1 VKKSLFIY
9 LLLLFELIASSDLY
23 GQAISINQIKSGISY
38 SINNNP
44 SNLIL
49 IGGLLGSG
57 ISTKYDDK
65 IQEVY
70 QGKILGKSAAKLGDY
85 WGIAGQ
91 FIILSRLKLG
101 SDDFNYATSAII
113 ANGLCTYGLKFITGR
128 IRPDGANRRSF
139 PSGHTSSSFLAAT
152 IADDLYGSKI
162 GVPAYLLAGLT
173 GLSRIHDNKHYLSDV
188 IFGASLGIALG
199 KGFGNDAQKKTLQKI
214 DDGGIKIR
222 INNLKENPRIH
233 FYWSF

>member
-1 VKKSLFIY
+1 MKKSLFIY

-38 SINNNP
+38 TINNNP

-113 ANGLCTYGLKFITGR
+113 ANGLCTYGIKFITGR

-199 KGFGNDAQKKTLQKI
+199 KGFGNDAKKKTLQKI

>member
-1 VKKSLFIY
+1 MKKSLFIY

>member
-70 QGKILGKSAAKLGDY
+70 QGKILGKSEAKLGDY

-101 SDDFNYATSAII
+101 SDEFNYATSAII
-113 ANGLCTYGLKFITGR
+113 ANGLCTYGIKFITGR

-139 PSGHTSSSFLAAT
+139 PSGHTSSSFLVAT

>member
-1 VKKSLFIY
+1 MKNSLFIY

-101 SDDFNYATSAII
+101 SDEFNYATSAII
-113 ANGLCTYGLKFITGR
+113 ANGLCTYGIKFITGR
-128 IRPDGANRRSF
+128 VRPDGANRRSF

-188 IFGASLGIALG
+188 IFGAGLGIALG

>member
-38 SINNNP
+38 TINNNP

-85 WGIAGQ
+85 WGIGGQ
-91 FIILSRLKLG
+91 LIILSRLKLG
-101 SDDFNYATSAII
+101 SDEFNYATSAII
-113 ANGLCTYGLKFITGR
+113 ANGLCTYGIKFITGR

>member
-113 ANGLCTYGLKFITGR
+113 ANGLCTYGIKFITGR
-128 IRPDGANRRSF
+128 MRPDGANRRSF

-199 KGFGNDAQKKTLQKI
+199 KGFGNDAKKKTLQKI

>member
-1 VKKSLFIY
+1 MKKSLFIY
-9 LLLLFELIASSDLY
+9 LLLLFELIASSVLY

-113 ANGLCTYGLKFITGR
+113 ANGLCTYGIKFITGR

>member
-1 VKKSLFIY
+1 MKKSLFIY

-91 FIILSRLKLG
+91 FIILSRLNLG

-113 ANGLCTYGLKFITGR
+113 ANGLCTYGIKFIAGR
-128 IRPDGANRRSF
+128 MRPDGANRRSF

>member
-1 VKKSLFIY
+1 MKKSLFIY

-38 SINNNP
+38 TINNNP

-101 SDDFNYATSAII
+101 SDEFNYATSAII
-113 ANGLCTYGLKFITGR
+113 ANGLCTYGIKFITGR

>member
-1 VKKSLFIY
+1 MKKSLFIY
-9 LLLLFELIASSDLY
+9 LLFLFELIASSDLY

-38 SINNNP
+38 TINNNP

-113 ANGLCTYGLKFITGR
+113 ANGLCTYGIKFITGR

>member
-1 VKKSLFIY
+1 MKKSLFIY

-101 SDDFNYATSAII
+101 SDESNYATSAII
-113 ANGLCTYGLKFITGR
+113 ANGLCTYGIKFITGR
-128 IRPDGANRRSF
+128 MRPDGANRRSF

-152 IADDLYGSKI
+152 IADDLYGTKI

>member
-1 VKKSLFIY
+1 MKKSLFIY

-113 ANGLCTYGLKFITGR
+113 ANGLCTYGIKFIAGR
-128 IRPDGANRRSF
+128 MRPDGANRRSF

>member
-1 VKKSLFIY
+1 MKKSLFIY

-38 SINNNP
+38 TINNNP

-101 SDDFNYATSAII
+101 SDEFNYATSAII
-113 ANGLCTYGLKFITGR
+113 ANGLCTYGIKFITGR

-199 KGFGNDAQKKTLQKI
+199 KGFGNDVQKKTLQKI

-233 FYWSF
+233 FFWSF

>member
-1 VKKSLFIY
+1 MKKSLFIY

-38 SINNNP
+38 TINNNP

-101 SDDFNYATSAII
+101 SDEFNYATSAII
-113 ANGLCTYGLKFITGR
+113 ANGLCTYGIKFITGR

-199 KGFGNDAQKKTLQKI
+199 KGFGNDAQKKTSQKI

>member
-1 VKKSLFIY
+1 MKNSLFIY

-38 SINNNP
+38 TINNNP
-44 SNLIL
+44 SNLII

-101 SDDFNYATSAII
+101 SDEFNYATSAII
-113 ANGLCTYGLKFITGR
+113 ANGLCTYGIKFITGR

-188 IFGASLGIALG
+188 IFGAGLGIALG

>member
-1 VKKSLFIY
+1 MKKSLFIY

-113 ANGLCTYGLKFITGR
+113 ANGLCTYGIKFITGR
-128 IRPDGANRRSF
+128 MRPDGANRRSF

>member
-1 VKKSLFIY
+1 MKKSLFTY

-38 SINNNP
+38 TINNNP

-101 SDDFNYATSAII
+101 SDEFNYATSAII
-113 ANGLCTYGLKFITGR
+113 ANGLCTYGIKFITGR

-233 FYWSF
+233 FFWSF

>member
-1 VKKSLFIY
+1 MKNSLFIY

-101 SDDFNYATSAII
+101 NDEFNYATSAII
-113 ANGLCTYGLKFITGR
+113 ANGLCTYSIKFITGR
-128 IRPDGANRRSF
+128 IRPDGDSRRSF
-139 PSGHTSSSFLAAT
+139 PSGHTSSSFLVAT

-162 GVPAYLLAGLT
+162 GLPAYLLAGLT

>member
-113 ANGLCTYGLKFITGR
+113 ANGLCTYGIKFITGR
-128 IRPDGANRRSF
+128 MRPDGANRRSF

>member
-38 SINNNP
+38 TINNNP

-101 SDDFNYATSAII
+101 SDEFNYATSAII
-113 ANGLCTYGLKFITGR
+113 ANGLCTYGIKFITGR

>member
-1 VKKSLFIY
+1 MKKSLFIY

-70 QGKILGKSAAKLGDY
+70 QGKILGKSAAKIGDY

-113 ANGLCTYGLKFITGR
+113 ANGLCTYGIKFITGR

>member
-1 VKKSLFIY
+1 MKNSLFIY

-38 SINNNP
+38 TINNNP

-70 QGKILGKSAAKLGDY
+70 QGEILGKSAAKLGDY

-101 SDDFNYATSAII
+101 SDEFNYATSAII
-113 ANGLCTYGLKFITGR
+113 ANGLCTYGIKFITGR

>member
-113 ANGLCTYGLKFITGR
+113 ANGLCTYGIKFIAGR
-128 IRPDGANRRSF
+128 MRPDGANRRSF

>member
-1 VKKSLFIY
+1 MKNSLFIY

-38 SINNNP
+38 TINNNP
-44 SNLIL
+44 SNLII

-101 SDDFNYATSAII
+101 SDEFNYATSAII
-113 ANGLCTYGLKFITGR
+113 ANGLCTYGIKFITGR

>member
-1 VKKSLFIY
+1 MKKSLFIY

-101 SDDFNYATSAII
+101 SDEFNYATSAII
-113 ANGLCTYGLKFITGR
+113 ANGLCTYGIKFITGR
-128 IRPDGANRRSF
+128 MRPDGANRRSF

>member
-1 VKKSLFIY
+1 MKKSLFIY

-91 FIILSRLKLG
+91 FIILSRLNLG

-113 ANGLCTYGLKFITGR
+113 ANGLCTYGIKFITGR

>member
-1 VKKSLFIY
+1 MKKSLFIY

-44 SNLIL
+44 SNLII

-113 ANGLCTYGLKFITGR
+113 ANGLCTYGIKFITGR
-128 IRPDGANRRSF
+128 MRPDGANRRSF

>member
-1 VKKSLFIY
+1 MKKSLFIY

-44 SNLIL
+44 SNLVL
-49 IGGLLGSG
+49 IGGLLVSG

-113 ANGLCTYGLKFITGR
+113 ANGLCTYGIKFITGR

-139 PSGHTSSSFLAAT
+139 PSGHTSSSFLVAT
-152 IADDLYGSKI
+152 ITDDLYGSKI

-199 KGFGNDAQKKTLQKI
+199 KGFGNDAKKTLQKI

>member
-1 VKKSLFIY
+1 VKNSLFIY

-38 SINNNP
+38 TINNNP
-44 SNLIL
+44 SNLII

-113 ANGLCTYGLKFITGR
+113 ANGLCTYGIKFITGR

>member
-1 VKKSLFIY
+1 MKNSLFIY
-9 LLLLFELIASSDLY
+9 LLLFELIASSDLY

-101 SDDFNYATSAII
+101 SDEFNYATSAII
-113 ANGLCTYGLKFITGR
+113 ANGLCTYGIKFITGR

>member
-1 VKKSLFIY
+1 MKKSLFIY
-9 LLLLFELIASSDLY
+9 LLFLFELIASSDLY

-38 SINNNP
+38 TINNNP

-70 QGKILGKSAAKLGDY
+70 QGEILGKSGAKLGDY

-101 SDDFNYATSAII
+101 SDEFNYATSAII
-113 ANGLCTYGLKFITGR
+113 ANGLCTYGIKFITGR

-188 IFGASLGIALG
+188 IFGAGLGIALG

>member
-113 ANGLCTYGLKFITGR
+113 ANGFCTYGIKFITGR

-139 PSGHTSSSFLAAT
+139 PSGHSSSSFLAAT

>member
-9 LLLLFELIASSDLY
+9 LLFLFELIASSDLY

-38 SINNNP
+38 TINNNP

-70 QGKILGKSAAKLGDY
+70 QGEILGKSAAKLGDY

-101 SDDFNYATSAII
+101 SDEFNYATSAII
-113 ANGLCTYGLKFITGR
+113 ANGLCTYGIKFITGR

-173 GLSRIHDNKHYLSDV
+173 GLSRIHDNKHY
-188 IFGASLGIALG
+188 
-199 KGFGNDAQKKTLQKI
+199 
-214 DDGGIKIR
+214 
-222 INNLKENPRIH
+222 
-233 FYWSF
+233 

>member
-57 ISTKYDDK
+57 ISTKYDNK

-113 ANGLCTYGLKFITGR
+113 ANGLCTYGIKFITGR